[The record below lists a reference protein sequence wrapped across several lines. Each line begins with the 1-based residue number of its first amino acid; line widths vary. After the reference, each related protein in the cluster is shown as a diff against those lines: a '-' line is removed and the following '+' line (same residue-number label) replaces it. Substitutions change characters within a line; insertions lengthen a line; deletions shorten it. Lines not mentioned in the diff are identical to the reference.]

1 MQSHAVFGK
10 RHEAFAA
17 RQEQRIAIVKLIDA
31 ALNLAMTETRHCFR
45 VRRAVV
51 YAVACCQQGKDSMGG
66 DLFQSVKAEVVPRI
80 APDTNILPGVRV
92 HVNE

>member
-17 RQEQRIAIVKLIDA
+17 RQEQRVAIVKLIDA
-31 ALNLAMTETRHCFR
+31 ALNLATTETRHCFR

-51 YAVACCQQGKDSMGG
+51 YAVACSQQGKDSMGG

-80 APDTNILPGVRV
+80 APDTNTLPGVRV